1 MDITAANFE
10 EEVLL
15 ASQQLPI
22 LLQFWAPWCGPC
34 RSLKPLLEKLETDYQ
49 GRFRVVRAN
58 SDENPEL
65 ASYFGVRSIP
75 HVIAFAGGQPVDQFM
90 GLLPEGQLREFI
102 DRLLPPGSELELPE
116 EATVEEAEPELPQ
129 AAPATP
135 EELEL
140 AAQVEQSPAN
150 LEARLALAR
159 LRIEREAWAEAMDEL
174 LEIVARD
181 RSFQEDI
188 GRTTM
193 LEVFDKAAEQPQLV
207 SAYRR
212 RLSTL
217 LF

>member
-15 ASQQLPI
+15 ASQQVPV

-34 RSLKPLLEKLETDYQ
+34 RSLKPLLEKLETEYQ
-49 GRFRVVRAN
+49 GRFRLVRAN
-58 SDENPEL
+58 SDDNPEL

-75 HVIAFAGGQPVDQFM
+75 YVVAFVGGQPVDQFM

-102 DRLLPPGSELELPE
+102 DRLLPPGSGLELPDEPE
-116 EATVEEAEPELPQ
+116 EELEPEEPEL
-129 AAPATP
+129 APPSA
-135 EELEL
+135 EELAL
-140 AAQVEQSPAN
+140 ATQVESNPAN
-150 LEARLALAR
+150 LEARLSLAR
-159 LRIEREAWAEAMDEL
+159 ARMEREAWAEAMEEL

-188 GRTTM
+188 GRRTM
-193 LEVFDKAAEQPQLV
+193 LEVFEKAADQPQLV